1 MAVQRCQH
9 IKTNGQQCGSPA
21 LRNRTSCYF
30 HINWGQSCYLKI
42 NEASYNP
49 SLAAAALTMPVLED
63 YESIQIAIMQVL
75 RKLTTG
81 HLDRKTAGLLLYGLQ
96 IASSNLRFAQFEPT
110 IRESVVIDPMTT
122 HMTPL
127 DADQWSEEDDEDEDE
142 DAEED
147 AGDENE
153 IDGEDETEEDEN
165 PDDELG
171 DDAELEEQEEESSGG
186 VPPAVVS
193 AALPCASAVGAAA
206 SPPGDS
212 SNCAAGVGADAP
224 VRAGAERAASL
235 PAALDLEA
243 DRPRAE
249 QGETK
254 KPPQAE
260 PKISDAQFFQALANL
275 ADHMENGT
283 PLKFPVYPARPPA
296 SLDSE
301 KNGKRKDKNGG

>member
-1 MAVQRCQH
+1 
-9 IKTNGQQCGSPA
+9 
-21 LRNRTSCYF
+21 
-30 HINWGQSCYLKI
+30 
-42 NEASYNP
+42 
-49 SLAAAALTMPVLED
+49 MPVLED

-110 IRESVVIDPMTT
+110 IRETVVIDPMTT

-127 DADQWSEEDDEDEDE
+127 DADQWSEDDDEDEEE
-142 DAEED
+142 DAEEED

-153 IDGEDETEEDEN
+153 IDGEDETEADDN

-171 DDAELEEQEEESSGG
+171 DDAELEEQEEESSAG

-193 AALPCASAVGAAA
+193 APSPCASAVGAAA
-206 SPPGDS
+206 SQPGDS
-212 SNCAAGVGADAP
+212 SNSAAGVGADAP
-224 VRAGAERAASL
+224 VRAGAER
-235 PAALDLEA
+235 
-243 DRPRAE
+243 
-249 QGETK
+249 GETK

-301 KNGKRKDKNGG
+301 KNGKRKSKNGG